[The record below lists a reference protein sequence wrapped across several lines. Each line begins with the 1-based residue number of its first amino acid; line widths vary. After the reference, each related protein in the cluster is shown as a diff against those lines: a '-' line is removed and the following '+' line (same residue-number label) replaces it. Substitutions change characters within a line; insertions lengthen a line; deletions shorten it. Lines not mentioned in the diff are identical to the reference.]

1 MLPLL
6 LTLLPALLDKLIPD
20 KGAADAAKLEF
31 LRLAQT
37 GEIAQ
42 LQADTQTAVS
52 QGDVNKTEAANPS
65 LFVAGWRPFVG
76 WTCGAAMAF
85 KYLGGP
91 LLVMLAALAGH
102 PLTLPAIDAADL
114 TPILLSMLGLGIM
127 WTTEKLKDKA

>member
-1 MLPLL
+1 MLPIL

-42 LQADTQTAVS
+42 LQADTQTAVA
-52 QGDVNKTEAANPS
+52 QNEVNKTEAGNTS

-91 LLVMLAALAGH
+91 LLAMLAALAGH
-102 PLTLPAIDAADL
+102 PLTLPAIDAAEL

-127 WTTEKLKDKA
+127 RTTEKIKDKA